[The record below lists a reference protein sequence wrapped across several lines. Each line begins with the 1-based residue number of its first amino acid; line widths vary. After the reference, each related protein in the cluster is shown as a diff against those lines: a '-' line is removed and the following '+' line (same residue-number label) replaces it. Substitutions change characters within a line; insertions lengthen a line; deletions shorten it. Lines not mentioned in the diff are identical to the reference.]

1 MNNIHIIG
9 VGQMGRAIL
18 FGLRR
23 SIIDCHL
30 KPIEVCADRAAY
42 LASCGVEVSK
52 RIESID
58 DDDVV
63 ILAVPPQQFQSVV
76 RDNQLLLSHRGPVI
90 SVMAGITTNSLC
102 RTLGHTRI
110 VRSIPNTPSEVQ
122 EGVTFYY
129 VQESADSDLITV
141 AEKIFGTIGIC
152 MQVDNEWQLD
162 SGTALAGG
170 GPALVAYF
178 ANALLLYAESEGFD
192 SKVAWEVSTQLLY
205 GTSLLLKSTRKTPMQ
220 LCEEVQT
227 KGGTTER
234 AVQLFDQH
242 DFNGDMLSALTAA
255 AERSKELEAYFLS
268 ENRNERRQVD

>member
-1 MNNIHIIG
+1 MNNIYIIG

-90 SVMAGITTNSLC
+90 SVMAGITTHSLR

-129 VQESADSDLITV
+129 VKECADSDLITV
-141 AEKIFGTIGIC
+141 AKKFSARLAFACKLIMSGSLI
-152 MQVDNEWQLD
+152 QVQRSQE
-162 SGTALAGG
+162 
-170 GPALVAYF
+170 VAPHWSRILPMRYC
-178 ANALLLYAESEGFD
+178 Y
-192 SKVAWEVSTQLLY
+192 TQRAKGL
-205 GTSLLLKSTRKTPMQ
+205 TPRSLGKFLRS
-220 LCEEVQT
+220 CY
-227 KGGTTER
+227 TEPPC
-234 AVQLFDQH
+234 F
-242 DFNGDMLSALTAA
+242 
-255 AERSKELEAYFLS
+255 
-268 ENRNERRQVD
+268 